1 MYTFQSSVI
10 CNSVNDTTV
19 SCNLGNPM
27 RRDTNAIISLRF
39 DPSGL
44 EDEEKRLEFH
54 VFANTTSKLIKDK
67 PDHKLHVKIVKKANL
82 TLNG

>member
-1 MYTFQSSVI
+1 
-10 CNSVNDTTV
+10 
-19 SCNLGNPM
+19 M

-44 EDEEKRLEFH
+44 EDEEKKLEFR

-67 PDHKLHVKIVKKANL
+67 PDHKLYVNIVKRADL
-82 TLNG
+82 SLNG